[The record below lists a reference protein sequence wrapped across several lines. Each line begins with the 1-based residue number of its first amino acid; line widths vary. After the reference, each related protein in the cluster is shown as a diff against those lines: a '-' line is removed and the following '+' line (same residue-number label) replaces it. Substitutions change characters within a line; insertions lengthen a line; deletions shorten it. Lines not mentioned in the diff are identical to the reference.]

1 MIFAFRRIKFYN
13 CTVFLQLILTKGLQY
28 MKIEIARLNKAVHL
42 EATNEEGAT
51 IEMDGSPAIGGQDL
65 GMRPM
70 QVLLASL
77 GGCSSMD
84 VLSILAK
91 QRQVIDDYKVT
102 VDGEREQGVEPSLF
116 RKVHVHFELK
126 GQVDEEKANRAV
138 ELSMTKYC
146 SVVKTLEPTATVT
159 YSVKVN

>member
-1 MIFAFRRIKFYN
+1 
-13 CTVFLQLILTKGLQY
+13 
-28 MKIEIARLNKAVHL
+28 MKIVLNRINDKVQL
-42 EATNEEGAT
+42 EAKNEEGRAIT
-51 IEMDGSPAIGGQDL
+51 MDGSEAIGGENL

-91 QRQVIDDYKVT
+91 QRQEVGFYEVV
-102 VDGEREQGVEPSLF
+102 VDGEREAGKEPSLF
-116 RKVHVHFELK
+116 KTIHVHFK
-126 GQVDEEKANRAV
+126 VGGAVDEEKLKRAI

-146 SVVKTLEPTATVT
+146 SVAKTLEPTAKISYDYELV
-159 YSVKVN
+159 